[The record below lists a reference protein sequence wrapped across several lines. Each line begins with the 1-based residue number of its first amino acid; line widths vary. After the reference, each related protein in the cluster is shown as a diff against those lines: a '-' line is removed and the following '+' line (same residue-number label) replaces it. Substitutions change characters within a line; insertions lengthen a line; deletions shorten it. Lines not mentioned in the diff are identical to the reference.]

1 MLSLRARLLLPLV
14 ATLLAAAVYGAA
26 AIQHATAT
34 GAAER
39 LDTAQRLLTGTLDQE
54 TGLRGYML
62 SGDPAFLQPYRRGEK
77 TFEDALSLAHV
88 QLASDRRANNLVVSA
103 DEIIEHWRALA
114 EAAIVDVRARGPRRP
129 DPRSLV
135 VRKRL
140 MDDFRTSNTALRRIL
155 VAQRDRDERRA
166 LWLSVGL
173 SLAVFL
179 LVGGFGSFFVTRR
192 LRAQITATEAE
203 NDYRGSQAEFVQTLQ
218 AVDTEDEA
226 NLMLKRHIRQWQP
239 SREVAVVNR
248 NSSDN
253 RLEAKAATTP
263 ALFGMLDGVETRA
276 CVAIRLG
283 RVHEQR
289 QGERAL
295 LSCELCGADGD
306 ALCSPLLVSGRVIG
320 TVLARQPEPFDDATR
335 RLVADSVSQAA
346 PVLGNLRAVA
356 MAESRA
362 ATDALTGLPN
372 RRAVND
378 IIKRMAAQAH
388 RTGQPLAA
396 LGLDLDRFKD
406 INDRFGHEKGDEVL
420 AAVAQVMTVT
430 IRESDFAGRLG
441 GEEFIILGPNTAREG
456 ALVLAE
462 KVRNAIE
469 RVVVPGVSREITA
482 SLGVA
487 VLPDEAMDA
496 DTLLRRADRAL
507 YAAKAAGRNRVESA
521 ANPRPAATGR

>member
-1 MLSLRARLLLPLV
+1 M
-14 ATLLAAAVYGAA
+14 
-26 AIQHATAT
+26 
-34 GAAER
+34 
-39 LDTAQRLLTGTLDQE
+39 D
-54 TGLRGYML
+54 
-62 SGDPAFLQPYRRGEK
+62 
-77 TFEDALSLAHV
+77 
-88 QLASDRRANNLVVSA
+88 
-103 DEIIEHWRALA
+103 
-114 EAAIVDVRARGPRRP
+114 DVRASNAALHRV
-129 DPRSLV
+129 LV
-135 VRKRL
+135 
-140 MDDFRTSNTALRRIL
+140 D
-155 VAQRDRDERRA
+155 QRDRNERRA
-166 LWLSVGL
+166 LWLSVAL

-179 LVGGFGSFFVTRR
+179 LVGGFGTFFVTRR
-192 LRAQITATEAE
+192 LRAQIAGTEAE
-203 NDYRGSQAEFVQTLQ
+203 NEYRGAQAEFVQTLQ

-239 SREVAVVNR
+239 GREVAVVHR

-253 RLEAKAATTP
+253 RLEAQAATAP
-263 ALFGMLDGVETRA
+263 ALFATLDAAEPRD

-289 QGERAL
+289 EGERAL
-295 LSCELCGADGD
+295 LTCELCGAEGD
-306 ALCSPLLVSGRVIG
+306 SLCSPLLVSGRVIG

-378 IIKRMAAQAH
+378 VIKRMAAQAH

-420 AAVAQVMTVT
+420 AAVAQVMMVT

-441 GEEFIILGPNTAREG
+441 GEEFVILAPNTASSG
-456 ALVLAE
+456 ALVFAE
-462 KVRNAIE
+462 KLRAAIE
-469 RVVVPGVSREITA
+469 RVVVPGISREITA
-482 SLGVA
+482 SIGVA
-487 VLPDEAMDA
+487 VLPDEAMDSE
-496 DTLLRRADRAL
+496 TLLRRADRAL
-507 YAAKAAGRNRVESA
+507 YAAKAAGRNRVESQA
-521 ANPRPAATGR
+521 ALTRAS